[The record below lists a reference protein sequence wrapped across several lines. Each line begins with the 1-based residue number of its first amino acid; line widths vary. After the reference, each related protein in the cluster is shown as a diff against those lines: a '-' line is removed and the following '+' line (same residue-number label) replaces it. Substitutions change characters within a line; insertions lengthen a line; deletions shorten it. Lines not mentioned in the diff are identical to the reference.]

1 MGYGTIGKL
10 DRRIIIKSPIKTEG
24 IGGEILEESFATI
37 ATVWARFEPIPGGE
51 SFVDDQRRNKEK
63 AKFSIR
69 NRDGLTTEMVVEFD
83 GRDWDIKSI
92 SPTVRNREIE
102 IIAEVI
108 DYSPGA

>member
-1 MGYGTIGKL
+1 MAYGTIGKL
-10 DRRIIIKSPIKTEG
+10 DRRITIKSPVKTAG
-24 IGGEILEESFATI
+24 IGGEVLESSFATI
-37 ATVWARFEPIPGGE
+37 ATVWAKFEPMPGGE

-69 NRDGLTTEMVVEFD
+69 DRGGLTTEMVIEFD

-92 SPTVRNREIE
+92 SPITRNRELD